1 MPGATV
7 RLVKLPA
14 LLFAIFFLLV
24 AFIHVYA
31 SNIEEDVLEGKDIS
45 SMVAQGEE
53 LVNSR
58 MFTEAKLGRA
68 HAFTGNFKEAE
79 RLYSQALSSD
89 PSFAPAHT
97 SLGKLYLYQKETARA
112 LQAFEKALELSPGD
126 GDALLGLARLEAL
139 QAHQAGGEERLHKAA
154 ALYAAAVRTSP
165 ADSYESAWF
174 DYGVVLGRL
183 GRHEEAAEKLERAVA
198 MNEEQ
203 MNFNMLGQVG
213 PVGGA
218 SLSA

>member
-1 MPGATV
+1 MDLTKGTRHALTHSFLSFSSLKTILSEALALSPAFV
-7 RLVKLPA
+7 PA
-14 LLFAIFFLLV
+14 LI
-24 AFIHVYA
+24 
-31 SNIEEDVLEGKDIS
+31 
-45 SMVAQGEE
+45 Q
-53 LVNSR
+53 
-58 MFTEAKLGRA
+58 LGRA

-165 ADSYESAWF
+165 ADSYEAAWF